1 MTNASLGDYLNTATD
16 LTIFVPNNDAFQKLG
31 TAFEDLSLSE
41 LASILDYHVVNS
53 SNFIGYS
60 PNLPNNTVLQTRQG
74 GNLTITFASNS
85 LFVNSARVLQS
96 DLLISN
102 GVMHVIDNVLDYNAT
117 DVKPN
122 PEIATQPAI
131 IQGEPV
137 SGNVVPFTTYL
148 PTSLSSFASETPS
161 AGASSFG
168 VTDIGSGS
176 TNTAFGG
183 AASSST
189 TSGGSMQTGISE
201 GVGDRVYA
209 PGSISGVF
217 GAIILGAGFL

>member
-1 MTNASLGDYLNTATD
+1 M
-16 LTIFVPNNDAFQKLG
+16 P
-31 TAFEDLSLSE
+31 LSE
-41 LASILDYHVVNS
+41 LAEILEYHVVNG

-60 PNLPNNTVLQTRQG
+60 SNLLNGTILKTHQG
-74 GNLTITFASNS
+74 GNLSITFASNS

-96 DLLISN
+96 DILISN

-117 DVKPN
+117 NVKPV
-122 PEIATQPAI
+122 PAIATQPAI
-131 IQGEPV
+131 IQGEPI
-137 SGNVVPFTTYL
+137 SGNVLPYATYL
-148 PTSLSSFASETPS
+148 PTSVSSFASGTPS

-168 VTDIGSGS
+168 VSDIGSGA

-189 TSGGSMQTGISE
+189 TSGGSMQTGTSK
-201 GVGDRVYA
+201 GVGERVYA
-209 PGSISGVF
+209 PGSIGGVF